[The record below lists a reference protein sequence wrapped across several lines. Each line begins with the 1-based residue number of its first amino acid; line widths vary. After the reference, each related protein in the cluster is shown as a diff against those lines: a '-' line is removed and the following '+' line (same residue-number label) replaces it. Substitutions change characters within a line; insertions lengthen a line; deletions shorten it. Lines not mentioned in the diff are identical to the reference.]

1 MASYRGEYVTF
12 IVEQET
18 GTEECAVAREA
29 LLDLGHV
36 HRPDISPDE
45 LLNIFEMH
53 REKIEAAAL
62 AKLRAGKYSAGGIL
76 VTSSDLDPG

>member
-1 MASYRGEYVTF
+1 MAAYRGEYVTF
-12 IVEQET
+12 LLEHET
-18 GTEECAVAREA
+18 DVEECAVACEA
-29 LLDLGHV
+29 LLDLGHA
-36 HRPDISPDE
+36 HRADTSPDE

-62 AKLRAGKYSAGGIL
+62 AKLRAGKYSLGGIL